1 MIAEED
7 NLGRR
12 CGRSL
17 AVAVMGALLLCSALQ
32 AQPVNF
38 NDPALL
44 AETAPLP
51 KRLRGAE
58 ARSLSSSSTVSLSY
72 LEGKRPTAI
81 EAITTSGPDLFGDK
95 VSTFNG
101 SLQFEHQDLELPG
114 NSVLPVALSRRHVA
128 GRLPE
133 VRGIFGDWDIQLPR
147 VTGSFSEFGWQT
159 DTGGTDRCTGY
170 SAPRHVTAEQ
180 ILGALR
186 DGAGKGAEDGDFL
199 GAG

>member
-51 KRLRGAE
+51 KRLPDGGELQLSREDYLAPKGRRIEGNGIEPDVAVARTLEDLRRG
-58 ARSLSSSSTVSLSY
+58 RD
-72 LEGKRPTAI
+72 
-81 EAITTSGPDLFGDK
+81 PDLD
-95 VSTFNG
+95 
-101 SLQFEHQDLELPG
+101 
-114 NSVLPVALSRRHVA
+114 A
-128 GRLPE
+128 
-133 VRGIFGDWDIQLPR
+133 
-147 VTGSFSEFGWQT
+147 
-159 DTGGTDRCTGY
+159 
-170 SAPRHVTAEQ
+170 
-180 ILGALR
+180 ALR
-186 DGAGKGAEDGDFL
+186 LLRTGESPTPSVATL
-199 GAG
+199 GP